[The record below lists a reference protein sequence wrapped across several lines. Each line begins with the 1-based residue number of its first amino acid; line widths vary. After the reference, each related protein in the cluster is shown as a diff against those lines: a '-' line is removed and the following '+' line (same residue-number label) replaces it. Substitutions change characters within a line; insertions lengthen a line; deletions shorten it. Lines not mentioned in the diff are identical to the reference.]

1 MRSPASA
8 SLRGIFVLREQVEAC
23 VANGWNMVSDLNP
36 HQVLVLPPAMGVN
49 KVISGTT
56 SGARDGP

>member
-1 MRSPASA
+1 MGSPASA
-8 SLRGIFVLREQVEAC
+8 FLRGIC

-56 SGARDGP
+56 SEARDGP